1 MHFYH
6 STLYIF
12 KFSQWLP
19 ESDLVASQYWG
30 FAEINTSSNTNFSVG
45 YILLS
50 LTTEIFKIGK
60 ALLKNTINKALPLEI
75 SKSSEETGNI
85 NVEKM
90 QPQLGVPGIASG
102 ARKPLSISNRQTSL

>member
-1 MHFYH
+1 MVYSVAIATISFLMHFYH

-12 KFSQWLP
+12 KFS
-19 ESDLVASQYWG
+19 
-30 FAEINTSSNTNFSVG
+30 
-45 YILLS
+45 
-50 LTTEIFKIGK
+50 
-60 ALLKNTINKALPLEI
+60 LLKNTINKALPLEI